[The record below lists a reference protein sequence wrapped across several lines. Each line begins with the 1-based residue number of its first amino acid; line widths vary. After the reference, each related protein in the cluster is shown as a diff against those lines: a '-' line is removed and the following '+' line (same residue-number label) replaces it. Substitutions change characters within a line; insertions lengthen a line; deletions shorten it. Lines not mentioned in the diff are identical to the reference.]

1 MGANA
6 VTTVPVYTAGEVL
19 TAADMNITNS
29 GIPVFATTVTR
40 DAAFGGTGEK
50 TLAEGQFA
58 YIEAT
63 DALQYYNGSA
73 WTAASA
79 GGMTLLSTTTLSGAS
94 TAITGISQDYVNL
107 FITIEKWYASSAAD
121 LRGYMNADST
131 SGNYNAAYVRARV
144 GSGSSTDMK
153 TYELSAWGEGPGQ
166 HNNLVVVNIPYYTSS
181 SYKTYNAYGFLD
193 TDNGQKGSFI
203 GGIAYFG
210 ATTAISSITFAPS
223 AGTWS
228 AGTVK
233 IYGVK

>member
-29 GIPVFATTVTR
+29 GIPVFATTTTR

-63 DALQYYNGSA
+63 NAVQYYDSA
-73 WTAASA
+73 AWQTIG

-121 LRGYMNADST
+121 LRGYLNADST
-131 SGNYNAAYVRARV
+131 SGNYQGAVVRSRGGNAEAN
-144 GSGSSTDMK
+144 TK
-153 TYELSAWGEGPGQ
+153 TYELSGWAEGPGQ

-181 SYKTYNAYGFLD
+181 SHKTYESYGFID

-203 GGIAYFG
+203 LGSAYWG
-210 ATTAISSITFAPS
+210 TTNAITSITFAPS
-223 AGTWS
+223 AGTFS